1 MPHLF
6 SGLNQK
12 RQSGVITVGTFTV
25 GNTKGRGSTTR
36 MLNYCKS
43 SGTSSDC
50 VATVLNTV
58 KPNKPK
64 TEESFNANA
73 NMLFDISSFS
83 RRFSLDDNLDSSGN
97 FYEFDEGPDSL
108 YYKQLNQ
115 KYITALTN
123 AANRWNTYIRYTPQ
137 MNSLIY
143 NRVKK
148 EINGKIWKGLELYT
162 CRYKDVGTDTLASAA
177 AYTFNGTSMN
187 FMFIL
192 TINNIVIQNYDM
204 NTLTD
209 LFTHELGHVLGMPC
223 WTVLDGTGE
232 EVLPLSEFVDG
243 VNSKCY
249 IGALTGLTGLDA
261 DQGEFFTF
269 PVFPNAIKAFN
280 KYGAFKVISKKK
292 LLSAN
297 NIIPLH
303 NKHSNPIHNYKHWSD
318 EAIIDST
325 SSQDYH
331 FIYCGLPNEILNPY
345 VSEFVRSII
354 SLITIKLLTD
364 IYTLSG
370 ETKVYNYTEI
380 NPDASEVIGKPQIDT
395 DNYTVTFIGNPPSY
409 TKTISSN
416 EIDINNSNLNSKSIK
431 NNNRICLN
439 CDCEPIF
446 I

>member
-1 MPHLF
+1 MPGIVPKNI
-6 SGLNQK
+6 ST
-12 RQSGVITVGTFTV
+12 RQSGAITGGTMRV
-25 GNTKGRGSTTR
+25 GNSKGMGSANR
-36 MLNYCKS
+36 MVSHCKS

-50 VATVLNTV
+50 VATVLNAV
-58 KPNKPK
+58 KPNPPK
-64 TEESFNANA
+64 TEESFNPDA
-73 NMLFDISSFS
+73 NMLFDISTFS
-83 RRFSLDDNLDSSGN
+83 RRFDLDGSGN
-97 FYEFDEGPDSL
+97 FYDGDELGPDYL
-108 YYKQLNQ
+108 GHRKIDE

-162 CRYKDVGTDTLASAA
+162 CRYKDAGTDTLASAA

-192 TINNIVIQNYDM
+192 TINNIAIQNYNM

-232 EVLPLSEFVDG
+232 EVLPLSEFD
-243 VNSKCY
+243 NNLNTKCY
-249 IGALTGLTGLDA
+249 IGNLTGITPVP
-261 DQGEFFTF
+261 GEFIKF

-280 KYGAFKVISKKK
+280 KYGAFKVISKVK

-303 NKHSNPIHNYKHWSD
+303 NKHSNPISNYKHWSD

-395 DNYTVTFIGNPPSY
+395 DNYTVTFIGNPQSY

>member
-1 MPHLF
+1 MPGIVPKNI
-6 SGLNQK
+6 ST
-12 RQSGVITVGTFTV
+12 RQSGAITGGTMRV
-25 GNTKGRGSTTR
+25 GNS
-36 MLNYCKS
+36 KS
-43 SGTSSDC
+43 SGSANRMVSHCKSTGTSTDC
-50 VATVLNTV
+50 VATVLNSV
-58 KPNKPK
+58 KPTPK
-64 TEESFNANA
+64 TEESFNPNA
-73 NMLFDISSFS
+73 NILFDISTFS
-83 RRFSLDDNLDSSGN
+83 RRFDLDGSGN
-97 FYEFDEGPDSL
+97 FYDGDGLGPDYL
-108 YYKQLNQ
+108 GHRKIDEN
-115 KYITALTN
+115 YITALTN

-137 MNSLIY
+137 MNNLIY

-192 TINNIVIQNYDM
+192 TINNIVIQNYNM

-232 EVLPLSEFVDG
+232 EVLPLSSFVTRL
-243 VNSKCY
+243 NTKCY
-249 IGALTGLTGLDA
+249 FGNLTGITPVP
-261 DQGEFFTF
+261 GEFLKF

-280 KYGAFKVISKKK
+280 KYGAFKVISKEK

-297 NIIPLH
+297 NTIPLH
-303 NKHSNPIHNYKHWSD
+303 NKHSNPTSNYKHWSD

-325 SSQDYH
+325 SSPDYH

-345 VSEFVRSII
+345 VSEFVRTII

-416 EIDINNSNLNSKSIK
+416 EIDINNSNLNSKSIT

>member
-12 RQSGVITVGTFTV
+12 RQSGKITNGTFII
-25 GNTKGRGSTTR
+25 GSTKSIGSTTR
-36 MLNYCKS
+36 MVSNCKS
-43 SGTSSDC
+43 NSNNPSEC
-50 VATVLNTV
+50 INNILNIKQD
-58 KPNKPK
+58 KP
-64 TEESFNANA
+64 EEDTFNPNANI
-73 NMLFDISSFS
+73 LFDISTFS

-115 KYITALTN
+115 NYITALTN

-148 EINGKIWKGLELYT
+148 EFNGKVWKGLELYT
-162 CRYKDVGTDTLASAA
+162 CRYKDMGSDTLASAA
-177 AYTFNGTSMN
+177 AYTFNRTSMN
-187 FMFIL
+187 FMIKL

-204 NTLTD
+204 NILTD

-223 WTVLDGTGE
+223 WTVNNSSGE
-232 EVLPLSEFVDG
+232 EVLPLSEFIDG

-249 IGALTGLTGLDA
+249 IGTLTGLTGLDA
-261 DQGEFFTF
+261 DQGEFFKF

-280 KYGAFKVISKKK
+280 KYDAFKYVSKNK
-292 LLSAN
+292 LLAVTN
-297 NIIPLH
+297 NIIPLDCNH
-303 NKHSNPIHNYKHWSD
+303 ENPIHNYKHWSD
-318 EAIIDST
+318 DAIVDST
-325 SSQDYH
+325 SNPDYH
-331 FIYCGLPNEILNPY
+331 IIYCGLPNEILNPY
-345 VSEFVRSII
+345 VSEIRSII
-354 SLITIKLLTD
+354 SLITIKELTD

-380 NPDASEVIGKPQIDT
+380 NPDSSEVTDKTIDT

-409 TKTISSN
+409 T
-416 EIDINNSNLNSKSIK
+416 SKSILYNQINTNTISK
-431 NNNRICLN
+431 SLQNNRIRLN
-439 CDCEPIF
+439 CDCEPIC
-446 I
+446 IEIKNN